1 MKVIVQLLY
10 MKNVK
15 LKKNHLMA
23 KNTYAIAAIVLL
35 QKAKLHPKHK
45 PMA

>member
-1 MKVIVQLLY
+1 MN
-10 MKNVK
+10 NVK